1 MKDVFDSFS
10 IGDFVFQSENM
21 TYSEFL
27 AFCKSVLD
35 EIEKL
40 NLSDNGFYKE
50 KKNSIVK
57 LYRFAKSAEA
67 YVRTNGATAGGNSE
81 TDLVYLKA
89 ILDGIKKTSQSLMG
103 CTKSFRLAFIFLMA
117 ASLLSISSSCSNPL
131 SALHSSKSAT
141 SAISISS

>member
-57 LYRFAKSAEA
+57 LYRFTKLSPKMKTRAKQ
-67 YVRTNGATAGGNSE
+67 VQ
-81 TDLVYLKA
+81 
-89 ILDGIKKTSQSLMG
+89 IK
-103 CTKSFRLAFIFLMA
+103 
-117 ASLLSISSSCSNPL
+117 PL
-131 SALHSSKSAT
+131 IYS
-141 SAISISS
+141 